1 MSDKNPPL
9 PYRAVVFGATSAI
22 AGEILRSLVS
32 ERRAEIVLVARNADR
47 LSDVAADLRCRGA
60 VVRTVVADLCDP
72 VQVWDALSGDGHR
85 DLFLIAHGS
94 LPDQAAALA
103 DPAAIGREIEVNF
116 TSPVRIAA
124 ACARAIER
132 QGGGT
137 LALIG
142 SVAGDRGRRSNYLYG
157 SAKAA
162 LETFASGLRHRLA
175 PIPAARVVLLKP
187 GMTDTP
193 MTAGM
198 PKGPLFS
205 SSATVGRL
213 GWRAIRK
220 GKPVAYLPGWWRIV
234 MFVVRSLPTPVFHRT
249 NL

>member
-1 MSDKNPPL
+1 MSKTNSSET
-9 PYRAVVFGATSAI
+9 YRAVVFGATSAI
-22 AGEILRSLVS
+22 AGEILRRLVD
-32 ERRAEIVLVARNADR
+32 ERPADLLLIARNADR
-47 LSDVAADLRCRGA
+47 LSDAAADLRSRGA
-60 VVRTVVADLCDP
+60 VVRTIATDLCDP
-72 VQVWDALSGDGHR
+72 GQDWDAVLGDGPR

-94 LPDQAAALA
+94 LPDQSAALA
-103 DPAAIGREIEVNF
+103 DPAEISREIEVNF
-116 TSPVRIAA
+116 TSPVRIAI
-124 ACARAIER
+124 ACTRAIER
-132 QGGGT
+132 QRRGT

-213 GWRAIRK
+213 GWRAIRN
-220 GKPVAYLPGWWRIV
+220 GKPVAYLPGWWRFV
-234 MFVVRSLPTPVFHRT
+234 MFVVRSLPAPVFHRT